1 MNQSSNVQGCMITLQ
16 ELSSYLDQLLTPGD
30 FTDDCPNGLQV
41 EGKREIRHIAF
52 AVSASVAAIEAA
64 VGFGADVLIVHHG
77 IFWQKDPL
85 PVCGPKKQK
94 LEKLL
99 NNQISLMGYHLPLDA
114 HSKLGNNWKAASD
127 LGWSQLEPFGLYRKM
142 AIGVKG
148 RFSAIP
154 VEEFQKVLEGYYGR
168 KAHIALGGKKQVS
181 SCGIISGGAHWSIV
195 EAAEQGLDC
204 FITGSFDEP
213 IWDIAHERGV
223 NFFALGH
230 YATERVGVMALS
242 RHLQD
247 CFNLSCSFIDLSNP
261 F

>member
-1 MNQSSNVQGCMITLQ
+1 MITLQ
-16 ELSSYLDQLLTPGD
+16 ELSSYLDLLLSSAD

-41 EGKREIRHIAF
+41 EGKREVRKIAF

-64 VGFGADVLIVHHG
+64 VQLGADALIVHHG

-99 NNQISLMGYHLPLDA
+99 CNQISLLGYHLPLDA
-114 HSKLGNNWKAASD
+114 HQQLGNNWKAAAD
-127 LGWSQLEPFGLYRKM
+127 LGWFQLEPFGLFRKKV
-142 AIGVKG
+142 IGVKG
-148 RFSAIP
+148 QFTKMRI
-154 VEEFQKVLEGYYGR
+154 EDFQNALEKYYGHP
-168 KAHIALGGKKQVS
+168 AHPALGGKKEVLT
-181 SCGIISGGAHWSIV
+181 CGIISGGAHWSLV

-204 FITGSFDEP
+204 YITGSFDEP
-213 IWDIAHERGV
+213 IWDIAHEREI

-230 YATERVGVMALS
+230 YATERVGIMALCKDIQA
-242 RHLQD
+242 HYGI
-247 CFNLSCSFIDLSNP
+247 SCSFIDLPNP

>member
-1 MNQSSNVQGCMITLQ
+1 MITLQ
-16 ELSSYLDQLLTPGD
+16 ELSSYLDQLLASRD

-41 EGKREIRHIAF
+41 EGKREVRKIAC
-52 AVSASVAAIEAA
+52 AVSASVAAIEEA
-64 VGFGADVLIVHHG
+64 VRLGADVLIVHHG

-85 PVCGPKKQK
+85 PVIGPKKQK

-99 NNQISLMGYHLPLDA
+99 TNQISLLGYHLPLDA

-127 LGWSQLEPFGLYRKM
+127 LGWSQLEPFGSFRKM

-148 RFSAIP
+148 RFSPVP
-154 VEEFQKVLEGYYGR
+154 VEEFQKVLEKYYGR
-168 KAHIALGGKKQVS
+168 PAHIAFGGKKVVS

-204 FITGSFDEP
+204 YITGSFDEP

-242 RHLQD
+242 KHLQAH
-247 CFNLSCSFIDLSNP
+247 FNLPSTFIDLANP